1 MIIAI
6 DGPSA
11 SGKSTTAKGVAVQL
25 DIIHIDTGA
34 MYRALTYGLLQDR
47 VDFNIYKDLTEYIE
61 NIEINF
67 NSFNEVCLNDKC
79 LSSKI
84 RSKRISNMVSTISAL
99 KIVRKKM
106 VELQRNIAEGK
117 SCVLEG
123 RDIGTVVFPEAEFKF
138 FLNAKIEDRAKR
150 RMLDYKRNGEK
161 ISLEE
166 VTEQINNRDTFDS
179 TRKNSPLKMHKDAIL
194 IDTSNLSIEQ
204 QINKIVNLV
213 KIKLTDKE
221 TNNYAK

>member
-1 MIIAI
+1 
-6 DGPSA
+6 
-11 SGKSTTAKGVAVQL
+11 
-25 DIIHIDTGA
+25 
-34 MYRALTYGLLQDR
+34 
-47 VDFNIYKDLTEYIE
+47 
-61 NIEINF
+61 NF